1 MKKCDILVPIF
12 TPFKKDQT
20 VDYKAL
26 KKLVRYVLDKGADG
40 LYTTGSSAE
49 TFLLTEEERM
59 KTLEVAAKEAN
70 GATVVAHV
78 GTPGTALA
86 VMYAKHAKSMGVDAV
101 ASVPPFYYLHGHKA
115 IKKYYTDIADACG
128 LKMMI
133 YNIPGATGVDMSVDQ
148 IKDLLSD
155 DRIYSIKYT
164 AADYY
169 VLNRIAV
176 ASKKPI
182 YSGKD
187 EAFASALMAG
197 ATGAI
202 GTTMNIYPQAFV
214 QIKAAFDKK
223 DIASAQKLQTK
234 LNNIIQPMIESG
246 AVIQAM
252 KYVSKLAGIN
262 CGEARRPFKNLTA
275 EDKKKLEQ
283 AVRDNAF

>member
-148 IKDLLSD
+148 INDLLSD

>member
-101 ASVPPFYYLHGHKA
+101 ASVPPFYYSHGHKA
-115 IKKYYTDIADACG
+115 IKKYYTDIADGCG

-148 IKDLLSD
+148 INDLLSD

>member
-128 LKMMI
+128 LKMII

-148 IKDLLSD
+148 INDLLSD

>member
-86 VMYAKHAKSMGVDAV
+86 VMYAKHAKSMGVDAI

-148 IKDLLSD
+148 INDLLSD

-262 CGEARRPFKNLTA
+262 CGEARRPFKKLTA

>member
-40 LYTTGSSAE
+40 LYTTGSYAE

-59 KTLEVAAKEAN
+59 KTLEIAAKEAN
-70 GATVVAHV
+70 VATVVAHV

-86 VMYAKHAKSMGVDAV
+86 VMYAKHAKSMGVDAI

-148 IKDLLSD
+148 INDLLSD

-283 AVRDNAF
+283 VVRDNAF

>member
-86 VMYAKHAKSMGVDAV
+86 VMYAKHAKSMGVDAI

-148 IKDLLSD
+148 INDLLSD

>member
-86 VMYAKHAKSMGVDAV
+86 VMYAKHAKSMGVDAI

-148 IKDLLSD
+148 INDLLSD

-246 AVIQAM
+246 ATIQAM

>member
-20 VDYKAL
+20 VDYEAL

-86 VMYAKHAKSMGVDAV
+86 VMYAKHAKSMGVDAI

-148 IKDLLSD
+148 INDLLSD